1 MNDEIIYKRLL
12 MHDQQALSDIL
23 SKYGGLLKYII
34 GNTVLLTAEEIEE
47 CMSDVLFL
55 IWQRIEK
62 YDNTKASLKSW
73 IIIVTRS
80 AAIDYYRKIAKH
92 KKTIFI
98 EEVSS
103 SLIFQETFDL
113 LSIEKII
120 ELLQMLPP
128 PDNEIFYD
136 RFILGE
142 DIDCIAD
149 KHEISKDNVYK
160 RITRGRLKLKE
171 IFEKEGL

>member
-1 MNDEIIYKRLL
+1 MNDEILYRRLL
-12 MHDQQALSDIL
+12 MRDQQALSAVL
-23 SKYGGLLKYII
+23 NQYGGLLKYII
-34 GNTVLLTAEEIEE
+34 GNTVVLTAEEIEE
-47 CMSDVLFL
+47 CMSDALFL

-73 IIIVTRS
+73 IIMVTRS
-80 AAIDYYRKIAKH
+80 AAIDYYRKTAKH
-92 KKTIFI
+92 KKTVFI

-103 SLIFQETFDL
+103 TLIFQEAFDL
-113 LSIEKII
+113 LSIEEII
-120 ELLQMLPP
+120 ERLQMLPP

-142 DIDCIAD
+142 NMDRIAD
-149 KHEISKDNVYK
+149 KHEISKENAYK

-171 IFEKEGL
+171 IFAKEGL